1 MWECS
6 FYVDDMKARGRQKLY
21 YLDPSCGPDGLDLVM
36 EPGPTRNSAELE
48 EQGSLSLLIHCLF
61 SSSKSLGPSR
71 SGFFNRDTVDIL
83 DWIILYCAQ
92 LYCARR
98 HVEPHPCPSCDNQN
112 VSRLFQMPLGGGGRW
127 HKINYPYLRTIAL
140 AGWLNLSKILVTA
153 SPNWGVWMRKR
164 TF

>member
-1 MWECS
+1 MWERS

-48 EQGSLSLLIHCLF
+48 EQGSLSSLIHCLF

-83 DWIILYCAQ
+83 DWIILYCRSCPVHCRIFISMFSLYSLNSSSKDPTPPQ
-92 LYCARR
+92 PWVMTVENVTLYCPRSLRWARGGWGDR
-98 HVEPHPCPSCDNQN
+98 AQP
-112 VSRLFQMPLGGGGRW
+112 PL
-127 HKINYPYLRTIAL
+127 
-140 AGWLNLSKILVTA
+140 V
-153 SPNWGVWMRKR
+153 
-164 TF
+164 